1 MSDLVKRF
9 TLYGKEIEVV
19 GLDCNFYPHEDSCL
33 VIVDFTEHKL
43 KYSKAE
49 INVALMEMLKTLNVT
64 FKLAIDFFIVPLFH
78 QKLSDA
84 QLSFMDELKKETDMK
99 YLVINQSVVKDKTY
113 LGWDIVD
120 LLPSKYVIGSDPNT
134 LIIPV

>member
-1 MSDLVKRF
+1 MSDIVKRF
-9 TLYGKEIEVV
+9 TLYGQEIEVV
-19 GLDCNFYPHEDSCL
+19 GLDCNFYPHEDACL
-33 VIVDFTEHKL
+33 VIVDFTDPDL

-49 INVALMEMLKTLNVT
+49 INVALMQMLKNLNTT
-64 FKLAIDFFIVPLFH
+64 FKLAIDFYIVPLF
-78 QKLSDA
+78 QNKLSDV